1 MRKYDVITLAPGFK
15 VKTRIE
21 GKNSLERATCL
32 VEKNK
37 KTLLEHGIPCSVFFR
52 RVKNRKSLTI

>member
-1 MRKYDVITLAPGFK
+1 MRKYKVITLTPEFR
-15 VKTRIE
+15 VESLIN